1 MFYEQ
6 TEKSSLS
13 IAEKDRRLKG
23 TKISTNYLAQEGRK
37 ARVKAVNFELGA
49 PDVGGDLHQSAL
61 LWQGV
66 QIVHLLVA
74 DVSKVM
80 RLVPTSSQPSPS
92 TESRTVERGRF
103 VLISVVGV

>member
-6 TEKSSLS
+6 TEKFSLS
-13 IAEKDRRLKG
+13 IAEKDRRLKA
-23 TKISTNYLAQEGRK
+23 SYLNYLAQEGRK
-37 ARVKAVNFELGA
+37 ARVKTVNFELGA

-66 QIVHLLVA
+66 EIVHLLVA

-92 TESRTVERGRF
+92 TEPRTVERGRF
-103 VLISVVGV
+103 VLISVVRV

>member
-1 MFYEQ
+1 MFDEQ
-6 TEKSSLS
+6 TEQASLS
-13 IAEKDRRLKG
+13 IAEKDRRLKA
-23 TKISTNYLAQEGRK
+23 TNLNYLAKQGWE
-37 ARVKAVNFELGA
+37 ARVKTVNFELGA
-49 PDVGGDLHQSAL
+49 PDVGGDLHQPAL

-92 TESRTVERGRF
+92 PESRTVERGRF